1 MFYSWKK
8 RMGFFEFYNLVV
20 LFFKVHFYTNTP
32 WLGLVEDA
40 ATVKGTV
47 RFFVYGFGFFSLR
60 PSRIFFFLDGQIYS

>member
-1 MFYSWKK
+1 
-8 RMGFFEFYNLVV
+8 MGFFEFYNLVV

-60 PSRIFFFLDGQIYS
+60 PSRIFFLFGWTNIHMRTYMS